1 MLCALPHMD
10 MSILSF
16 AREAR
21 THRIGGHCSSMPYES
36 LSMTPFFP
44 LRWRSAGQLFAA
56 IALIFSLSS
65 VGFPAHANNSA
76 LTAASVEFARDWVVT
91 PQAAFDLIKQG
102 ALVIDARASDLKR
115 KNGEI
120 KGAVSLVWQD
130 LSEPNLPTKGRPL
143 PVDQASKKLQALGVT
158 KDRAIVVVADAVNGW
173 GEDGRITWLLR
184 NWGHGRVVL
193 ADGGLAA
200 LEKLGSLTIKP
211 AAAAGDFVAKE
222 SSLEIKKEE
231 VKAKLDNKDVV
242 FLDVREPRE
251 FDGKTPYGESRGG
264 HLAPAKHLFFKDLL
278 DKEGRLLTRA
288 EIEKLLASKGV
299 TRDKEVVSYC
309 TGGIRAGWVT
319 AVLNDMGYKARNYAG
334 SMWEWSAQSAAE
346 FPLQKN

>member
-1 MLCALPHMD
+1 MD
-10 MSILSF
+10 MTIRSLVLEGR
-16 AREAR
+16 AP
-21 THRIGGHCSSMPYES
+21 RIGVHCKLTPSES
-36 LSMTPFFP
+36 FPMSAFFP
-44 LRWRSAGQLFAA
+44 LQRRTVGALFAA
-56 IALIFSLSS
+56 IAIGCGVALS
-65 VGFPAHANNSA
+65 AHASNTA
-76 LTAASVEFARDWVVT
+76 VTAASVEFARDWVVT

-102 ALVIDARASDLKR
+102 ALVIDARGSDLKR

-120 KGAVSLVWQD
+120 KGAVALVWQD
-130 LSEPNLPTKGRPL
+130 LAEPNLPTKGRPL
-143 PVDQASKKLQALGVT
+143 PVEQASKKLQALGVS

-184 NWGHGRVVL
+184 NWGHSRVVL

-211 AAAAGDFVAKE
+211 AATTGDFVAKE
-222 SSLEIKKEE
+222 SASLEIKKEE

-251 FDGKTPYGESRGG
+251 FEGKTPYGESRGG

-278 DKEGRLLTRA
+278 DKDGRLLARTD
-288 EIEKLLASKGV
+288 IEKILVSKGV

-309 TGGIRAGWVT
+309 TGGIRAAWVT
-319 AVLNDMGYKARNYAG
+319 TVLNDMGYKARNYAG
-334 SMWEWSAQSAAE
+334 SMWEWSAQPAAE

>member
-1 MLCALPHMD
+1 
-10 MSILSF
+10 
-16 AREAR
+16 
-21 THRIGGHCSSMPYES
+21 
-36 LSMTPFFP
+36 MTAFFP
-44 LRWRSAGQLFAA
+44 LQRRTIGRLVAA
-56 IALIFSLSS
+56 IALGCGVGLS
-65 VGFPAHANNSA
+65 AHASNTA
-76 LTAASVEFARDWVVT
+76 VTAASVEYARDWVVT
-91 PQAAFDLIKQG
+91 PQAAVDLIKQG

-120 KGAVSLVWQD
+120 KGALSLVWQD
-130 LSEPNLPTKGRPL
+130 LAEPNLPIKGRPL
-143 PVDQASKKLQALGVT
+143 PADLASKKLQALGVS
-158 KDRAIVVVADAVNGW
+158 KDRAIVVLADAVNGW

-184 NWGHGRVVL
+184 NWGHERVVL

-200 LEKLGSLTIKP
+200 VEKLGILTIKP

-231 VKAKLDNKDVV
+231 VKAKLNNKDVV

-278 DKEGRLLTRA
+278 DKEGRLLARA
-288 EIEKLLASKGV
+288 DIEKILLSKGV

-319 AVLNDMGYKARNYAG
+319 TVLNDMGYKARNYAG
-334 SMWEWSAQSAAE
+334 SMWEWSAQPAAE